1 MLNIDLISK
10 MLDSQDIQSF
20 VMDSSFRNISM
31 MDYSL
36 RQSVFSTGYTALINF
51 IKRQCD
57 DSNIYLIEDCFHVW
71 NIVVPFFTYSKK
83 EYYAAGPFVFDSSKN
98 IFSSI
103 DSILDGIKHKEILKL
118 TLKDFMAKVPFVHD
132 REHFISLIITLYNY
146 AFKEDMQIKY
156 CTFDDS
162 NILISRINYKG
173 EEKSSDA
180 DIYEMRFNTENA
192 LLYEVK
198 QGNMEKALGFLN
210 ELVALQSDLFNPL
223 REQKNMTVALNALL
237 RKTVEEAGVYPYLI
251 SSVYKKYEA
260 DIERAISINQTE
272 SLGRRMISEYCLLVQ
287 NNSLERYSPAIKK
300 AVSYI
305 DANLDKAV
313 SLRIL
318 SEYISLNE
326 SYLSTL
332 FKNETGQ
339 TVISYINQKRILR
352 AKELLMTTD
361 MSVEEVATVCGFED
375 SNYFSRVFRRLESVS
390 PSEYKK
396 NSISIY
402 KDNFL
407 IN

>member
-1 MLNIDLISK
+1 
-10 MLDSQDIQSF
+10 
-20 VMDSSFRNISM
+20 M

-83 EYYAAGPFVFDSSKN
+83 EYYAAGPFVFDSIEN
-98 IFSSI
+98 IFLSI

-198 QGNMEKALGFLN
+198 QGNMEKALGFLK

-251 SSVYKKYEA
+251 SNVYKKYEA
-260 DIERAISINQTE
+260 DIERAISTSQTE